1 MISFILL
8 QSYTLFI
15 KYVAE
20 KRKKMW
26 PLPPARYN
34 PTQRDFVTSRYTATA
49 ADSKE
54 TFFPP
59 LSYILTT
66 IKVHNA

>member
-20 KRKKMW
+20 KRKKNCGRCR
-26 PLPPARYN
+26 PLAITRHKGTLLLLG
-34 PTQRDFVTSRYTATA
+34 TQRPLLIRKKRS
-49 ADSKE
+49 
-54 TFFPP
+54 FPLFP
-59 LSYILTT
+59 IS
-66 IKVHNA
+66 

>member
-20 KRKKMW
+20 KRKKIVAAA
-26 PLPPARYN
+26 AR
-34 PTQRDFVTSRYTATA
+34 S
-49 ADSKE
+49 
-54 TFFPP
+54 
-59 LSYILTT
+59 L
-66 IKVHNA
+66 